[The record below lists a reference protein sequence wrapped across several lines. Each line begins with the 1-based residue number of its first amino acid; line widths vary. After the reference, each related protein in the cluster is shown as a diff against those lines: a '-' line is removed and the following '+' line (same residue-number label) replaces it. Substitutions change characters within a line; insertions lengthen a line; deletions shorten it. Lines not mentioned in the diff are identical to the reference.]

1 MEVSDQ
7 DSRVGDS
14 ELISSHRQTKI
25 TATYGETID
34 KKKLNLEEKT
44 VYNERCKEGTTM
56 K

>member
-1 MEVSDQ
+1 MSDQ

-44 VYNERCKEGTTM
+44 VYN
-56 K
+56 